1 MTPEQAVARFLQ
13 TQQQLQD
20 EYRAQY
26 NDIPAEY
33 YDELLDQPMKQFEQ
47 DLIAAG
53 LEPGDYEWA
62 LACHQTQLQ
71 EFMGDGTSCDY
82 LPELRAQAQHT
93 KWLSSAA
100 GIAAVLKYPELA
112 DFTPD
117 FDPTQDYLDSNC
129 QYAQTK
135 TQMSNRTPS
144 QQLRNLLAN
153 LKARI

>member
-13 TQQQLQD
+13 TQQQLQ
-20 EYRAQY
+20 EKYRAQY

-62 LACHQTQLQ
+62 QACHQTQLQ
-71 EFMGDGTSCDY
+71 YFMGDGTSCDY
-82 LPELRAQAQHT
+82 LPELRAQAQHK

-100 GIAAVLKYPELA
+100 GIAAVIKYPELA

-117 FDPTQDYLDSNC
+117 FDPTQDYLDTNSE
-129 QYAQTK
+129 YAQTRS
-135 TQMSNRTPS
+135 QSQNRTPS
-144 QQLRNLLAN
+144 QSIRNLLAN